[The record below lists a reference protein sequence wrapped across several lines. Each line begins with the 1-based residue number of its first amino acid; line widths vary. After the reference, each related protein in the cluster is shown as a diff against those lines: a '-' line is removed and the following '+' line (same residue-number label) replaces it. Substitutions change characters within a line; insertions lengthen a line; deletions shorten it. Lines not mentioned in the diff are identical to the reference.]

1 MEEIMLNRE
10 VNPKEIIPEEENQEG
25 AKIFG
30 KAGGRQPCSMRL
42 YTRDA
47 CLKM

>member
-30 KAGGRQPCSMRL
+30 KLAGASSTRL